1 MGGKTGVIVGD
12 IQGDFTEWRKGS
24 LAVPNT
30 GSDYVKK
37 AEEVTKML
45 YTSGLPIFG
54 VQDWHPGD
62 HISFYTNHPG
72 KKPFET
78 VEIEGR
84 RQVLWPPH
92 CVQGTEN
99 ARILVDN
106 NLFQAVVQ
114 KGRDRQYDSYSA
126 FQDDGGHQTEM
137 ESILRRNG
145 MERLV
150 IYGIATDYCI
160 RATALDA
167 LRAGFKVTVIE
178 ELCRGVALDTSQ
190 AAWEEMKELGV
201 IILQKFDVNRI
212 KGL

>member
-1 MGGKTGVIVGD
+1 LVVIAAWEGCSIGGKTGVIVGD
-12 IQGDFTEWRKGS
+12 IQGDFTEWGKGS

-54 VQDWHPGD
+54 IQDWHPGD
-62 HISFYTNHPG
+62 HISFYTSHPG

-78 VEIEGR
+78 VEIAGR

-106 NLFQAVVQ
+106 TCSGPSSRREGIDNTTAIRLFRMT
-114 KGRDRQYDSYSA
+114 GD
-126 FQDDGGHQTEM
+126 T
-137 ESILRRNG
+137 RR
-145 MERLV
+145 RWSP
-150 IYGIATDYCI
+150 
-160 RATALDA
+160 
-167 LRAGFKVTVIE
+167 F
-178 ELCRGVALDTSQ
+178 
-190 AAWEEMKELGV
+190 
-201 IILQKFDVNRI
+201 
-212 KGL
+212 

>member
-12 IQGDFTEWRKGS
+12 IQGDFTEWGKGS

-72 KKPFET
+72 RKPFET
-78 VEIEGR
+78 VEIAGR

-106 NLFQAVVQ
+106 NLFRAVVQ

-137 ESILRRNG
+137 ESILRRTG

-150 IYGIATDYCI
+150 IYGIATDYCV

-167 LRAGFKVTVIE
+167 LQAGFKVTVIE
-178 ELCRGVALDTSQ
+178 ELCRGVAPDTSQ

-201 IILQKFDVNRI
+201 IILQRFDVNRI